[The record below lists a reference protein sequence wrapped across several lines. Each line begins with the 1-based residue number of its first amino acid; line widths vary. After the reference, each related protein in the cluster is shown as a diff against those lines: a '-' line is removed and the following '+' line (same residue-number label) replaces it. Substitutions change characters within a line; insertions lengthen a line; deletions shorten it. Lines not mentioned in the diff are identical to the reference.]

1 MEPYEHPNLRKLLSL
16 QNQDGGWSYNRG
28 GSWTEPTCY
37 ALLALSAVGL
47 SVSKE
52 AQRASRWLAARQR
65 VDGGWA
71 PHDVVPESAW
81 VTSLLLLLP
90 DGAISREQAR
100 RAVVWVLSQSGNE
113 SSFLFRLRMRLLGLT
128 PPAEQE
134 FEGWPW
140 YPKTSGWV
148 GPTSLSILALRK
160 IGTLVDIRIAAET
173 DRRIEQGR
181 RYLLARR
188 CRDGG
193 WNHGSSK
200 ALGYDSDSYPET
212 TGMALLA
219 LHDSGAPEVAAA
231 ETLARRQLERCRSCE
246 GASWLQLALLA
257 RGSQPANVD
266 LRDHQSTLELA
277 MELITEAARRGRNVF
292 IQRT

>member
-1 MEPYEHPNLRKLLSL
+1 MELYEHPNFRSLLSS
-16 QNQDGGWSYNRG
+16 QNPDGGWSYTRG

-37 ALLALSAVGL
+37 ALLALSAAGQ
-47 SVSKE
+47 SASE
-52 AQRASRWLAARQR
+52 EGQRAARWLAARQR
-65 VDGGWA
+65 ADGGWA
-71 PHDVVPESAW
+71 PRDVVPESTW

-90 DGAISREQAR
+90 DGVISREQAH
-100 RAVVWVLSQSGNE
+100 RAVAWILSQSGRE
-113 SSFLFRLRMRLLGLT
+113 SSFLFRLRVRLLGAT
-128 PPAEQE
+128 PPPEQE

-140 YPKTSGWV
+140 YPNTAGWV

-160 IGTLVDIRIAAET
+160 LVPFGDVQIAAEV
-173 DRRIEQGR
+173 DRRVEQGR

-219 LHDSGAPEVAAA
+219 MHDSQAPEVVVAQ
-231 ETLARRQLERCRSCE
+231 TLAKQQIETCRSCE
-246 GASWLQLALLA
+246 AASWLRLALLA
-257 RGSQPANVD
+257 RGFQPTSLVLPDPRN
-266 LRDHQSTLELA
+266 TLELA
-277 MELITEAARRGRNVF
+277 MERITEAAGRGRNVF

>member
-1 MEPYEHPNLRKLLSL
+1 MEPYEHPNFRRLLSL

-37 ALLALSAVGL
+37 ALLALSAVGQ
-47 SVSKE
+47 SAGEE
-52 AQRASRWLAARQR
+52 ALRASQWLAARQR
-65 VDGGWA
+65 ADGGWS
-71 PHDVVPESAW
+71 PRDVVPESTW

-90 DGAISREQAR
+90 EGVISREQTR
-100 RAVVWVLSQSGNE
+100 RAVAWILSQSGRE
-113 SSFLFRLRMRLLGLT
+113 SSFLFRLRVRLLGAT

-140 YPKTSGWV
+140 YPNTAGWV

-160 IGTLVDIRIAAET
+160 IVPFADGGIVGEI
-173 DRRIEQGR
+173 DRRIDQGR

-200 ALGYDSDSYPET
+200 ALGYESDSYPET

-219 LHDSGAPEVAAA
+219 LHDSRAPEVAVA
-231 ETLARRQLERCRSCE
+231 ETLARRQVETCRSSE
-246 GASWLQLALLA
+246 GASWLRLALLA
-257 RGSQPANVD
+257 RGSQPTSFV
-266 LRDHQSTLELA
+266 LRDPRSTLELA
-277 MELITEAARRGRNVF
+277 MELITEAAGRGRNVF